1 MRPSTRS
8 SSLSKGKLKTVDPVS
23 EDASTQKAKT
33 SGQQSAYYPLFYKKS
48 NQGQSERSN
57 NDKESASSQPT
68 AWKEDAEDID
78 DLEDESKETTEGDI
92 NVEGT
97 SGPNGS
103 AKPNE
108 TSGTPLAPPKGSQ
121 DTVQRSLISVWDLP
135 VPIIPQ
141 PSRKRPSSS
150 TKRKPGAVAGTGRG
164 KARSKL
170 SAKVTAKVHQ
180 NVQQKD
186 AEEYRVKPSEGL
198 LSSQD
203 EASASD
209 HIGSPA
215 MVNSAPSDSEV
226 IDLSDHSPKSTN
238 PPSIVIRDSSDSE
251 GDLFLLTDPPDPP
264 PHRQRQSRPSSSRL
278 APLFQRGSKQQ
289 PIEVVSSPPNRTEL
303 IDLTDDTNRIAAL
316 ELGSGSQTQAQ
327 TKPIAGIFATTK
339 AAASGRST
347 KRRKI
352 EPKEAIWPYG
362 AYQHQR
368 GEQTTF
374 DVTRNGSDTFRSRSD
389 KSTPPDDRTTSYG
402 DILKVLPPLPIMI
415 DVPEEFDAGGALT
428 SEQIEEVLQ
437 TIPTDH
443 LRHPSITRL
452 LLSMNEGTT
461 LRDEHEMWN
470 DRYRPRRAEE
480 VLGNDLHAKYLR
492 DWLRA
497 LALQPVRNAEAEQS
511 GGKKQ
516 KGTGAGKEKRG
527 VKRPAVIRAVE
538 KPSKKKR
545 KKNRNGY
552 GDDDWIVSDDEDQ
565 EVRDDDGGTDWQSGY
580 ERSSPGFDESSGAL
594 YSEMASGRATS
605 PFKPSSITSG
615 IVEAASAEPLGA
627 TYYTFHTLTN
637 CLLLTGPSGTG
648 KTATVYACAEE
659 MGWDVCELYPGIG
672 KRTGA
677 VMVSVGEGIG
687 SNHVIGLG
695 GSAATASTRAKV
707 DAKAKKPEVPGGL
720 KGFFKVKGG
729 SDPLPTGTGT
739 KDEPLLL
746 EAPASSIE
754 NSEEKTTDIRQSI
767 ILIEEV
773 DVLFAEDK
781 NFWQGVVSL
790 IGESRRP
797 VILTCNDPNIVP
809 IQDLPLQ
816 GTLTFEAPPGPLL
829 ASYLRILGLINN
841 KVVAPDAAQE
851 LLSRSIYR
859 PIGAD
864 LPDAPRHP
872 LPYQEEPVV
881 DMRKAINQLQFR
893 CVHID
898 KEQEVDLQR
907 LRTMYLGEV
916 EEMQETLAEW
926 SEVPGSSE
934 ARRTIDGHEDGKEA
948 IEGLWKFMEV
958 VSLMD
963 SHLNRRSES
972 SLEAL
977 SVDRYAESADDEI
990 GYHHLPK
997 MEYIGSGIAFYNREE
1012 EIGLES
1018 VILGRERLASSGTR
1032 VGVNG
1037 STSGVRFDSGRLYAS
1052 RGVHQL
1058 KLASY
1063 LDEIVDGR
1071 HVPLLPRGVMI
1082 MEYVGHI
1089 ERMVKIEDERERLG
1103 GSERRGK
1110 RYVRQVGLSLGG
1122 LHVARDAMFP
1132 SW

>member
-1 MRPSTRS
+1 MKPSTRS

-48 NQGQSERSN
+48 NQGQSEGSN

-103 AKPNE
+103 AIPNE

-121 DTVQRSLISVWDLP
+121 DTVQRNLISVWDLP

-150 TKRKPGAVAGTGRG
+150 TKRKPGAVVGIGRG

-186 AEEYRVKPSEGL
+186 AEEYR
-198 LSSQD
+198 
-203 EASASD
+203 
-209 HIGSPA
+209 
-215 MVNSAPSDSEV
+215 
-226 IDLSDHSPKSTN
+226 
-238 PPSIVIRDSSDSE
+238 
-251 GDLFLLTDPPDPP
+251 
-264 PHRQRQSRPSSSRL
+264 
-278 APLFQRGSKQQ
+278 
-289 PIEVVSSPPNRTEL
+289 
-303 IDLTDDTNRIAAL
+303 
-316 ELGSGSQTQAQ
+316 
-327 TKPIAGIFATTK
+327 
-339 AAASGRST
+339 
-347 KRRKI
+347 
-352 EPKEAIWPYG
+352 
-362 AYQHQR
+362 
-368 GEQTTF
+368 
-374 DVTRNGSDTFRSRSD
+374 
-389 KSTPPDDRTTSYG
+389 
-402 DILKVLPPLPIMI
+402 
-415 DVPEEFDAGGALT
+415 
-428 SEQIEEVLQ
+428 
-437 TIPTDH
+437 
-443 LRHPSITRL
+443 
-452 LLSMNEGTT
+452 
-461 LRDEHEMWN
+461 
-470 DRYRPRRAEE
+470 
-480 VLGNDLHAKYLR
+480 
-492 DWLRA
+492 
-497 LALQPVRNAEAEQS
+497 PVRNAEAEQS

-720 KGFFKVKGG
+720 KGFFKVKDG

-746 EAPASSIE
+746 EAPASTIE

-907 LRTMYLGEV
+907 LRTMYLGEG